1 MNELNNAYEE
11 LVKYLKE
18 VLNNKYDG
26 FDFDVDVVKKLVER
40 VDIEKLTLEN
50 KRLNED
56 NKANS
61 KS

>member
-1 MNELNNAYEE
+1 M
-11 LVKYLKE
+11 VKYLKE

-56 NKANS
+56 NKTNS